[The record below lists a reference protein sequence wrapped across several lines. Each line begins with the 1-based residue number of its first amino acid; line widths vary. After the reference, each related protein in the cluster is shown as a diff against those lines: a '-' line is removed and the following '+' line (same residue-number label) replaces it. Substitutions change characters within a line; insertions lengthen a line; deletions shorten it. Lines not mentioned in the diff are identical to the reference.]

1 MCVNIDECEV
11 NDVNE
16 LKDKNTYWIQVK
28 EISGKGKGK
37 NNNPRQLELKIAPK
51 SS

>member
-1 MCVNIDECEV
+1 MCVNETNV

-37 NNNPRQLELKIAPK
+37 GKNNNPRQLELKIAPK